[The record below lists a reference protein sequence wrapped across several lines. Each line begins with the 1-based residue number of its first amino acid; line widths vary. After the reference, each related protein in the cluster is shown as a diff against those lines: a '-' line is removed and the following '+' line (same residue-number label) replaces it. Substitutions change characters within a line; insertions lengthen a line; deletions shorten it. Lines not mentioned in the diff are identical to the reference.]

1 MSNGISNH
9 NADSRRFQTA
19 GAKIRSE
26 MTTDTGIAH
35 SDSSCSSKLKSRYQ
49 LPPHIRMRIVRAIE
63 RGARFDAI
71 EAKDEYVLTATTDKQ
86 KRVIFATEV
95 FAEMHH
101 AIMCLLQIRHEGP
114 AQERKRQH
122 KRREDMS
129 FYRRQGKAKGDSL
142 KATRVDRLRRKFY
155 GEAA

>member
-1 MSNGISNH
+1 M
-9 NADSRRFQTA
+9 
-19 GAKIRSE
+19 
-26 MTTDTGIAH
+26 
-35 SDSSCSSKLKSRYQ
+35 
-49 LPPHIRMRIVRAIE
+49 RMRIVRAIE

-86 KRVIFATEV
+86 KRVIFTTEV
-95 FAEMHH
+95 FTEMHQ
-101 AIMCLLQIRHEGP
+101 AIMCLLQIRHGGP
-114 AQERKRQH
+114 AEERKRQH

-129 FYRRQGKAKGDSL
+129 FYRRQRKAKSQSL